1 MGAQTVMIKDETF
14 GGETINSFM
23 LKFLKAEVTV
33 ADIIRERVQHEVDLY
48 NRKTTSRFSGLV
60 QPTHAEQQL
69 NGYHIKKPRKIKA
82 NAQIKTALAAFE
94 KNGFIVLIDD
104 DQVDSLTQIIALR
117 DETEIS
123 FLKLTPL
130 VGG

>member
-1 MGAQTVMIKDETF
+1 MGAQTIMVKDETF
-14 GGETINSFM
+14 GGETTNSFA
-23 LKFLKAEVTV
+23 LKFLNAEVT
-33 ADIIRERVQHEVDLY
+33 AEDIIRERVQHEVDLY

-69 NGYHIKKPRKIKA
+69 NGYHIKKPRKIRA
-82 NAQIKTALAAFE
+82 DAQIEAALKAFTR
-94 KNGFIVLIDD
+94 NGFIVLIDD
-104 DQVDSLTQIIALR
+104 AQVESLSQKITLR
-117 DETEIS
+117 DEMEIS

>member
-1 MGAQTVMIKDETF
+1 MGVQTVMIVDETF
-14 GGETINSFM
+14 GGETINSFA
-23 LKFLKAEVTV
+23 LQFLNAEVTV

-48 NRKTTSRFSGLV
+48 NRKASTRFMGLV
-60 QPTHAEQQL
+60 QPTDAEKQL
-69 NGYHIKKPRKIKA
+69 NGYQMKKPRKIRA
-82 NAQIKTALAAFE
+82 DTQIETALSAFV

-104 DQVDSLTQIIALR
+104 AQVENLTQKVALR
-117 DETEIS
+117 DEMEIS